1 MRVKSAIEAVLRH
14 SPPLYRLGSRLYHK
28 MNPEFRTLS
37 PGAPG
42 AIQKAFE
49 FSLTDPDAR
58 AFQGDYHEFG
68 LFRGGTFLATGQ
80 ILDDLGLKDVRLY
93 GYDSFEGLPEATGI
107 DAGDPRFFEG
117 QFACSR
123 AEVEANLAKRGMDM
137 SRVELIEGF
146 YEDTLTEELHAA
158 HPFRPASVVLLD
170 CDYYSSTICAMN
182 WLDRYIRAGT
192 VLLFD
197 DWFSYGDDP
206 ELGQPKA
213 LEDWL
218 AARPHWRVEQMDDF
232 EQNGRGFV
240 VRSA

>member
-107 DAGDPRFFEG
+107 DAGDPVS
-117 QFACSR
+117 SR
-123 AEVEANLAKRGMDM
+123 ASSPAHARRWKPTWPSAAWTCRASSSSRG
-137 SRVELIEGF
+137 
-146 YEDTLTEELHAA
+146 
-158 HPFRPASVVLLD
+158 
-170 CDYYSSTICAMN
+170 ST
-182 WLDRYIRAGT
+182 RTR
-192 VLLFD
+192 
-197 DWFSYGDDP
+197 
-206 ELGQPKA
+206 
-213 LEDWL
+213 
-218 AARPHWRVEQMDDF
+218 
-232 EQNGRGFV
+232 
-240 VRSA
+240 